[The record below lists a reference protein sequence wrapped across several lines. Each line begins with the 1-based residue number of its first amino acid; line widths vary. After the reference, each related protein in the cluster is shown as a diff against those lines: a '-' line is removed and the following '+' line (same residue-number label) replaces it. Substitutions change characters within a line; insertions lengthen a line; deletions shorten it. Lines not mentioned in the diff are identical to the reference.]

1 MKKVYK
7 NQFGEKVT
15 IRKMDDRY
23 LLNAHNYMA
32 KRLANWP
39 SIFAKQAENMPE
51 EVADAYF
58 DKGEKE
64 LGELCDALRF
74 EIERR
79 IKVKDMIR

>member
-1 MKKVYK
+1 MKKVYT

-23 LLNAHNYMA
+23 LANAHNYMA

-39 SIFAKQAENMPE
+39 SICAEQTKNMPE
-51 EVADAYF
+51 EVADSYF
-58 DKGEKE
+58 DEGEKE
-64 LGELCDALRF
+64 LNDLCDALRF

-79 IKVKDMIR
+79 IKVKEMIR